1 MRTSTDS
8 TTTVA
13 LGRLL
18 TRFRRRWRARQ
29 VGSVRAD
36 PVVNQMAYLKIDV
49 DRGNSV
55 DRGGVLQQPGESRRQ
70 QPIGN
75 VGHPGAVRLC

>member
-1 MRTSTDS
+1 
-8 TTTVA
+8 VA

-18 TRFRRRWRARQ
+18 TRFRRQWRARQ

-36 PVVNQMAYLKIDV
+36 PVANQMVYLEIDV

-55 DRGGVLQQPGESRRQ
+55 DRGSVLQQPGETRRQ

-75 VGHPGAVRLC
+75 VGHQVAVASSRQ